1 MWTHTSHSLFVPQG
15 GFSVKVPGSILRQAK
30 DASLPVTMRI
40 GKSGLT
46 DAVVVEL
53 EGQLSSR
60 TLVKAKVNRGLFPRE
75 EMKQV
80 WGTLQTKHQVTLFLL
95 GVMWLCFGRIDSNT
109 NPTLN
114 KVMSVQTAWAVVF
127 FSRGDIQHN

>member
-1 MWTHTSHSLFVPQG
+1 MWACSSHPLSVAKG
-15 GFSVKVPGSILRQAK
+15 GSSVKIPDSILRQAK

-53 EGQLSSR
+53 DGQLSSR

-75 EMKQV
+75 
-80 WGTLQTKHQVTLFLL
+80 GNH
-95 GVMWLCFGRIDSNT
+95 C
-109 NPTLN
+109 
-114 KVMSVQTAWAVVF
+114 
-127 FSRGDIQHN
+127 

>member
-1 MWTHTSHSLFVPQG
+1 MRSCSSRPLFVAKG
-15 GFSVKVPGSILRQAK
+15 GSTVKVPNTILRQAK

-80 WGTLQTKHQVTLFLL
+80 WEHLANETSSH
-95 GVMWLCFGRIDSNT
+95 
-109 NPTLN
+109 
-114 KVMSVQTAWAVVF
+114 VVF
-127 FSRGDIQHN
+127 ARGNVAVFWKN

>member
-15 GFSVKVPGSILRQAK
+15 GFSVKIPGSILRQAK

-80 WGTLQTKHQVTLFLL
+80 WRYLANETSSH
-95 GVMWLCFGRIDSNT
+95 
-109 NPTLN
+109 
-114 KVMSVQTAWAVVF
+114 VVF
-127 FSRGDIQHN
+127 ARGNVAVFWKN